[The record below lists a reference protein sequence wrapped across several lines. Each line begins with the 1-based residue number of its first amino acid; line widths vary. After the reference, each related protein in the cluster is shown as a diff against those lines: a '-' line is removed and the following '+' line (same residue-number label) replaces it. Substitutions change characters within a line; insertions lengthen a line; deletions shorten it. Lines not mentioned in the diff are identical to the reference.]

1 MTPSVPME
9 IRFLSSNIHKIREV
23 ESILGS
29 TGVRIFPISTKI
41 EEIQTDDVQ
50 MLVRDKVL
58 KGFGKY

>member
-1 MTPSVPME
+1 ME